1 MTQQATET
9 RADNSVAWRRRPRH
23 WITGLVLWLG
33 LAGQGAQG
41 SPLVEATPLSMQMD
55 ETSLARID
63 EVVTEGIRARR
74 YPGAVVLVGRH
85 GQIAYF
91 RAFGDRRVIPTR
103 EPMAR
108 DTLFDIASLTKAIAT
123 APAIMQLS
131 ETGKLSLTARLG
143 DLIPACALADR
154 RGITVR
160 QLLAHDSGLRA
171 IFSSALQ
178 RRISGYDDAVGLA
191 CVESMAFLPGVRFRY
206 SDLNYILLG
215 DIVRRASGEAFD
227 VYVHRHILEPLG
239 MHATFFNPPA
249 AMAAHT
255 AAGDVRGGNAQ
266 DGIAVRMGGVSGHS
280 GLYSTAA
287 DLARFSAMLLNDGEW
302 NGTRIV
308 SRESVRLMTTAVAR
322 HGRDTRGLGFDLAT
336 GFSGSRGDLYPC
348 DSFGHTGYSGVSI
361 WLDRRTDSFVIIL
374 TNRLHPDGRGD
385 VRELRARVATL
396 AATSIRDVRLESRNT
411 DKRTDPAMRCR

>member
-9 RADNSVAWRRRPRH
+9 RADNSVAWWRLPG
-23 WITGLVLWLG
+23 ITGLVLWLG
-33 LAGQGAQG
+33 VAGQGAQG
-41 SPLVEATPLSMQMD
+41 SPLMEATPLSMQMD

-74 YPGAVVLVGRH
+74 FPGAVVLVGRH

-91 RAFGDRRVIPTR
+91 RAFGDRRVVPTR

-131 ETGKLSLTARLG
+131 ETGKLSLAARLG
-143 DLIPACALADR
+143 DLIPACASADR

-178 RRISGYDDAVGLA
+178 RQISGYGDAVGLA
-191 CVESMAFLPGVRFRY
+191 CVESMASLPGVRFRY

-215 DIVRRASGEAFD
+215 DIVRRASGEALD
-227 VYVHRHILEPLG
+227 VYVHRHVLQPLG

-249 AMAAHT
+249 AMVAHT
-255 AAGDVRGGNAQ
+255 AAGDVRSGNAQ
-266 DGIAVRMGGVSGHS
+266 DGVAVRMGGVSGHS

-287 DLARFSAMLLNDGEW
+287 DLARFCAMLLNDGEW

-396 AATSIRDVRLESRNT
+396 AAASIRDVRLESRDT
-411 DKRTDPAMRCR
+411 GKRTDRAMRCR